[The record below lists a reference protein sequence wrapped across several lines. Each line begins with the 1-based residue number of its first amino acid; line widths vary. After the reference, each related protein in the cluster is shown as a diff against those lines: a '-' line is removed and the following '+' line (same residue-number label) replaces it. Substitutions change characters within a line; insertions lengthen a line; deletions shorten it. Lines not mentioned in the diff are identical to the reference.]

1 MYGGYFIMVGG
12 VVVGSFVVLGTC
24 SCWLHEASSQNSR
37 ETRLEPGLDHN
48 SQGLLYIN
56 RFLQLDPTS

>member
-1 MYGGYFIMVGG
+1 MYGGYSITVGG
-12 VVVGSFVVLGTC
+12 GVVGSFVVLGTC
-24 SCWLHEASSQNSR
+24 GCWLHEASSQNNW